1 MTRPRSGASRGR
13 APCTTSPGTPRTP
26 TTPAGRSGA
35 PRRGWGGRRSSTATT
50 SCRSISASHS
60 TSCSRSPPPRPVSP
74 STRTLTTSARSC
86 ACPPSM
92 STCARSCSASS
103 PRSPTR
109 ASRRARRPRSMSL
122 TYLER
127 PAAQDPAGLLVL
139 HHGRGADEHDL
150 LGLADVL
157 DPQRR
162 LHVVTPRGPLPLPG
176 WPGYHWYS
184 VPRVGYP
191 DQETF
196 RRAYA
201 DLAAFHDEL
210 WQRTG
215 GAPADTVLG
224 GFSMGSVMSYA
235 TGLGGDRPVPAGI
248 LAFSGF
254 IPTVEG
260 WQPDLDSRSGLPV
273 LITHGRQDPIMNV
286 AFARRAHELLDSAGL
301 SVEYHESD
309 AAHHI
314 DPAHIPAA
322 TRWLS
327 NVNDH
332 SGSMAEPVV
341 QPN

>member
-1 MTRPRSGASRGR
+1 
-13 APCTTSPGTPRTP
+13 
-26 TTPAGRSGA
+26 
-35 PRRGWGGRRSSTATT
+35 
-50 SCRSISASHS
+50 
-60 TSCSRSPPPRPVSP
+60 
-74 STRTLTTSARSC
+74 
-86 ACPPSM
+86 
-92 STCARSCSASS
+92 
-103 PRSPTR
+103 
-109 ASRRARRPRSMSL
+109 MSL

-139 HHGRGADEHDL
+139 HHGRGADDQDL

-162 LHVVTPRGPLPLPG
+162 LHVVTPRGPLTLPG

-191 DQETF
+191 DPETF

-215 GAPADTVLG
+215 VAPADTVLG

-235 TGLGGDRPVPAGI
+235 TGLGGDRPAPAGI

-273 LITHGRQDPIMNV
+273 FIAHGRRDPVIDV
-286 AFARRAHELLDSAGL
+286 AFARRAHELLDAAGL
-301 SVEYHESD
+301 PVSYHESD
-309 AAHHI
+309 VAHQI
-314 DPAHIPAA
+314 NPADIPAA
-322 TRWLS
+322 TQWLAA
-327 NVNDH
+327 VT
-332 SGSMAEPVV
+332 GARTAP
-341 QPN
+341 QRGR